1 MDWDVHPYDICTLA
15 KVKQPDKVRGSRRR
29 LPFPDQM
36 ANTLKNCCQHLLE
49 HSFQTGDWVWLAVKH
64 LKLYTGT
71 KTLSPRFI
79 GLCEIVTRIN
89 PVTYY
94 LRLLSSMKVHPVFHV
109 SQLKHHITSPHP
121 LRIIL
126 PTPID
131 EFVTHVAGARDL
143 SVSVLFLL
151 GDFLIIE
158 VIGLIF

>member
-1 MDWDVHPYDICTLA
+1 
-15 KVKQPDKVRGSRRR
+15 
-29 LPFPDQM
+29 
-36 ANTLKNCCQHLLE
+36 
-49 HSFQTGDWVWLAVKH
+49 
-64 LKLYTGT
+64 
-71 KTLSPRFI
+71 
-79 GLCEIVTRIN
+79 
-89 PVTYY
+89 
-94 LRLLSSMKVHPVFHV
+94 MKVHPVFHV